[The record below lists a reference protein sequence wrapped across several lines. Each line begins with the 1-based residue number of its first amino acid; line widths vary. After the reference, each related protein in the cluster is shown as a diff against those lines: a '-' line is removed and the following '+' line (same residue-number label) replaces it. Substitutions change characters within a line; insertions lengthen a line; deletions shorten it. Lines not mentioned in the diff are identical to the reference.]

1 MSKQVIV
8 LQGLP
13 GSGKSTY
20 ARELIDNNPGKYKR
34 VNKDELRMMVD
45 NGKFSKANEELI
57 LELRDSIIDISLLNG
72 YDVIVDDTNFEKKH
86 IEQIAK
92 VSALNNATVILK
104 KIETDLDTCIE
115 RDLKRQNS
123 VGEKVI
129 RSMYNKYI
137 KKIETV
143 EYDPKLKDAIIV
155 DIDGT
160 LAHSTHRSMYEWDKV
175 GEDRK
180 DLVISEIVD
189 KYLQDYFIL
198 IVSGRDGACKD
209 ITEKWLRNNKIF
221 YNELYMRPIGDNRK
235 DTIVKEEIYNNYI
248 KGKYNI
254 KFVLDDRNC
263 VVEKWRDLGLRCL
276 QVADG
281 DF

>member
-1 MSKQVIV
+1 
-8 LQGLP
+8 
-13 GSGKSTY
+13 
-20 ARELIDNNPGKYKR
+20 
-34 VNKDELRMMVD
+34 
-45 NGKFSKANEELI
+45 
-57 LELRDSIIDISLLNG
+57 LLNG